1 MVWSARISPNAN
13 AYGSETVPMPL
24 LYWHGFDTIRNTKN
38 AIKEVLREFYRD
50 GVPEK

>member
-1 MVWSARISPNAN
+1 
-13 AYGSETVPMPL
+13 MPL